1 MYKLED
7 AIIIGITG
15 RVGKTSVAYLTH
27 EYLKEIGKRSI
38 LYSSA
43 KIDSP
48 SVEQSASTGMEF
60 SYRNIQHLV
69 NILHEAVAYEAEYII
84 IECWEQSILADLFK
98 SIPFDI
104 KVLTKYFH
112 TGNGHRGAD
121 MVYDNKL
128 QFFKDEEDAICIM
141 NVVNY
146 DPLNKS
152 QVANLVRDANPS
164 NLVLIDSV
172 RIPEMNGK
180 ADYENYFNT
189 ADIYADHRANFS
201 VSDIKYHL
209 NSYTER
215 AHGSDFNINLNGHD
229 IQLTTDLVS
238 GYHIENILTTVA
250 ILQEAGIFDEDSF
263 KQFISDPDLE
273 IPGRLESIQWNGRTI
288 LIDNL
293 ADFTL
298 NAVNKFKGDSTVKA
312 VIGYKVVESL
322 FTESFRSAYPDRRV
336 QDGLQGWDRE
346 PMIINELADYAY
358 ITVGGL
364 GRYTAEDLT
373 NTFASKTTIPHEII
387 LDRKDAIEKAL
398 RDSQEGDIICILRRG
413 GEGVFLRSY
422 ETIEIFTD
430 RELVDIAIRTIER
443 EETI

>member
-1 MYKLED
+1 
-7 AIIIGITG
+7 
-15 RVGKTSVAYLTH
+15 
-27 EYLKEIGKRSI
+27 
-38 LYSSA
+38 
-43 KIDSP
+43 
-48 SVEQSASTGMEF
+48 
-60 SYRNIQHLV
+60 
-69 NILHEAVAYEAEYII
+69 
-84 IECWEQSILADLFK
+84 
-98 SIPFDI
+98 
-104 KVLTKYFH
+104 
-112 TGNGHRGAD
+112 
-121 MVYDNKL
+121 
-128 QFFKDEEDAICIM
+128 M

-164 NLVLIDSV
+164 NLVLMDSV
-172 RIPEMNGK
+172 RIPGMTGK

-201 VSDIKYHL
+201 ASDVKYHL

-215 AHGSDFNINLNGHD
+215 AQGSDININLNGHD
-229 IQLTTDLVS
+229 VQLTTDLVS
-238 GYHIENILTTVA
+238 GYHIENILTTAV
-250 ILQEAGIFDEDSF
+250 ILNEANAFDEELF

-298 NAVNKFKGDSTVKA
+298 NAVNKFKGDSAVKA

-322 FTESFRSAYPDRRV
+322 FTEEFRSAHPDRRV

-387 LDRKDAIEKAL
+387 LDRKNAIEKAL

-430 RELVDIAIRTIER
+430 RELVDVAIRTIEG

>member
-48 SVEQSASTGMEF
+48 SIEQSAAAGMEF
-60 SYRNIQHLV
+60 SYRNVQHLV
-69 NILHEAVAYEAEYII
+69 DILHEAIAYEAEYIV

-98 SIPFDI
+98 AIPFDI

-164 NLVLIDSV
+164 NLVLMDSV
-172 RIPEMNGK
+172 RIPGMTGK

-201 VSDIKYHL
+201 ASDVKYHL

-215 AHGSDFNINLNGHD
+215 AQGSDININLNGHD
-229 IQLTTDLVS
+229 VQLTTDLVS
-238 GYHIENILTTVA
+238 GYHIENILTTAV
-250 ILQEAGIFDEDSF
+250 ILNEANAFDEELF

-298 NAVNKFKGDSTVKA
+298 NAVNKFKGDSAVKA

-322 FTESFRSAYPDRRV
+322 FTEEFRSAHPDRRV

-387 LDRKDAIEKAL
+387 LDRKNAIEKAL

-430 RELVDIAIRTIER
+430 RELVDVAIRTIEG